1 MNRFNGNRGGVL
13 KILLIVFGVI
23 FICLIGIGVY
33 IAMNWRNWAADVTN
47 VAAQQIIKE
56 SGLPE
61 DQKQTILSDIK
72 NLGEDFK
79 TGRVSMQE
87 MARILDS
94 VQKGPLIP
102 LAAVQTV
109 RQKYIEPS
117 NMTAEEKAVAML
129 TVQRYA
135 RGVYEKKIPKEDLE
149 DTVKPIAELHG
160 TSNWT
165 LKDNPTRME
174 IDQFLANAKA
184 KADAADIPNEP
195 YDLNIAEELRKA
207 IRVN

>member
-1 MNRFNGNRGGVL
+1 MNRFKGNRGGVL

-23 FICLIGIGVY
+23 FICVLSVGLY
-33 IAMNWRNWAADVTN
+33 LAWNWRSYAVGFTNLAAEG
-47 VAAQQIIKE
+47 IIKE

-79 TGRVSMQE
+79 SGRISMQE
-87 MARILDS
+87 MARILES
-94 VQKGPLIP
+94 VEKSPLLP
-102 LAAVQTV
+102 LAAVQAV
-109 RQKYIEPS
+109 RQKYIEAS
-117 NMTAEEKAVAML
+117 NMTTEEKAAAML

-135 RGVYEKKIPKEDLE
+135 RGVHEKKIPRDDIEH
-149 DTVKPIAELHG
+149 TVKPIAELHG
-160 TSNWT
+160 AGNWT
-165 LKDNPTRME
+165 LKDNPTRMD
-174 IDQFLANAKA
+174 IDEFLANAKA
-184 KADAADIPNEP
+184 KADAADIPNEA